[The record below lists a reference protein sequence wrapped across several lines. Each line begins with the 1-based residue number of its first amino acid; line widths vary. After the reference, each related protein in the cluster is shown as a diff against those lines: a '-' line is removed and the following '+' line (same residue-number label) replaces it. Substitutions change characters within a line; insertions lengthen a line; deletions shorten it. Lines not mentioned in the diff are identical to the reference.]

1 MLEIAILFH
10 SFILQARAIYF
21 FSLGDK
27 HFKTTKIRDEITI
40 AWKPEMHLTLW
51 RRIFLET
58 LVVAQPIPLVLSG
71 T

>member
-1 MLEIAILFH
+1 MFEIANFSH
-10 SFILQARAIYF
+10 SFILQARVIYF
-21 FSLGDK
+21 FPLGDK

-40 AWKPEMHLTLW
+40 TWKPEMHLTLW

-58 LVVAQPIPLVLSG
+58 LVVAQPILLVLSG